1 MKKEYSK
8 PNMEI
13 VSFESECIAADVSSK
28 LTAQQGVQTKIN
40 TIKYY

>member
-13 VSFESECIAADVSSK
+13 VSFESECIAADVSG
-28 LTAQQGVQTKIN
+28 LTTNTVQAEGAIK

>member
-13 VSFESECIAADVSSK
+13 VSFNVENIATGVSSPINT
-28 LTAQQGVQTKIN
+28 LTEAQTKIR
-40 TIKYY
+40 TIEHY